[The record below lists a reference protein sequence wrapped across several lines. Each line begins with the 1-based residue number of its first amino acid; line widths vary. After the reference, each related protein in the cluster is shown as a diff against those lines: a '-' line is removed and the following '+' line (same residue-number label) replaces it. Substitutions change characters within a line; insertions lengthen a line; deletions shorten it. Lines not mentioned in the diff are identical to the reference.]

1 MSLDVYLKDVDGSY
15 VFEYNITHNLAKMAS
30 SAGLYEVLWDA
41 LDQGYT
47 CAEQLITKLEQG
59 IIELVCNENQYK
71 KLNPENGWGT
81 YEGLLRFAG
90 KYLKA
95 CKQYP
100 NALIEVS
107 R

>member
-1 MSLDVYLKDVDGSY
+1 MSLDVYLKDAEEGY
-15 VFEYNITHNLAKMAS
+15 VFDYNVTHNLGKMAS
-30 SAGLYEVLWDA
+30 ASGLYEVMWDA
-41 LDQGYT
+41 LEQGYT
-47 CAEQLITKLEQG
+47 IAEQLIPKLEQG
-59 IIELVCNENQYK
+59 IINLVTEEDHYK
-71 KLNPENGWGT
+71 TFNPENGWGS

-90 KYLKA
+90 KYLNA